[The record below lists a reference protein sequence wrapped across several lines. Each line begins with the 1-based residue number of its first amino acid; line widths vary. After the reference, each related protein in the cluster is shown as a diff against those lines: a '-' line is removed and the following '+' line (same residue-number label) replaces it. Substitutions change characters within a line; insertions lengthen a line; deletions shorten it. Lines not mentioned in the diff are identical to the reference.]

1 MSYFRMTSGC
11 RETQFYVFLGREK
24 EHSIRGRQWG
34 KTGRTAA
41 SWLHMDIVFR
51 TRIQGNTRLGSST
64 QPPCNRQGRGFP
76 CVLRLGSGGCR
87 RQLPGGEQTVECEQ
101 RVQSMARSLSLLQ
114 PALLHLQNVRH
125 TSGTSNCLRNA
136 CSLILNW
143 SWTISGNWV
152 IWAYHTVSS
161 QRSPDSWP
169 SG

>member
-24 EHSIRGRQWG
+24 EHSIQGRQWG

-51 TRIQGNTRLGSST
+51 TRIQGNTRLESST